1 MNRLA
6 GVALWIGACFAAI
19 GDSRADWQVWTVA
32 QTRRVLRDE
41 PAGSAVEARLAV
53 ARNQWRGFQILLR
66 SDAPLAGVRVEA
78 GDLQG
83 PGGAILRAA
92 DARLYRQHQF
102 HLTKATYRNDRF
114 KAGWYPD
121 ALIPF
126 DHPLTRKPLAAARLA
141 AVPFDLPAGE
151 THGFWVDLHAPP
163 GASPGEYRGV
173 YRVTAGGGK
182 TAEVPVTLTV
192 WDFSLPTVPT
202 MRTALGS
209 PANALRGYCQR
220 RAKQGKEKEPA
231 DWAGVDAQCAELV
244 SRHRINATP
253 PALVPARQPDGT
265 FRIPGPQVA
274 ALREFADRYH
284 INAVQVLHPSEAVKD
299 PVAERERL
307 GAWLKSFDRAAA
319 ELNRPQVLFYTY
331 LKDEPNTEAEYKYV
345 QTWGRAVRQARSAVK
360 VLVVEQPQPQD
371 PAWGDLYGAVDIWC
385 PLFSLFE
392 PKPVADRLALGE
404 TVWTYTALCQGD
416 KRTPWWHTD
425 YPLLNYRV
433 PAWIA
438 WRYRVSGLLYWG
450 DMAYWSQVD
459 DPWVDPQTYWTD
471 DKSLL
476 FNGEGSLL
484 YPGRAAGYDGVAP
497 SLRLKA
503 LRDSID
509 DYEYLAMLA
518 RLGRASEAEQIVLP
532 LAPSWFQWE
541 PEPAAYEPARAKLAQ
556 LILAAKR

>member
-6 GVALWIGACFAAI
+6 GFTLWMGVCFTAV
-19 GDSRADWQVWTVA
+19 GDSRADWQVWTVV

-41 PAGSAVEARLAV
+41 AAGPVVEARLAV

-66 SDAPLAGVRVEA
+66 SDAPVAGVRVEA
-78 GDLQG
+78 GDLKG
-83 PGGAILRAA
+83 PGGSILRAA

-102 HLTKATYRNDRF
+102 HLTKPTYRNDRF
-114 KAGWYPD
+114 KPGWYPD

-126 DHPLTRKPLAAARLA
+126 DHPLTRKPLGAARLA

-151 THGFWVDLHAPP
+151 THGFWVDLYAPP
-163 GASPGEYRGV
+163 GASSGEYRGV
-173 YRVTAGGGK
+173 YRVTATGGK
-182 TAEVPVTLTV
+182 RAEVPVTLTV
-192 WDFSLPTVPT
+192 WDFSLPAVPT

-209 PANALRGYCQR
+209 PAGALRGYYQR

-253 PALVPARQPDGT
+253 PPLVPVGQPDGT
-265 FRIPGPQVA
+265 FRIPSQQVA

-284 INAVQVLHPSEAVKD
+284 INAVQVLHPDQAVKD
-299 PVAERERL
+299 PVAERGRL

-319 ELNRPQVLFYTY
+319 ELDRPQVLFYTY

-345 QTWGRAVRQARSAVK
+345 QRWGRAVREARSAVK
-360 VLVVEQPQPQD
+360 VLVVEQPQTQD

-404 TVWTYTALCQGD
+404 TVWTYTALCQG
-416 KRTPWWHTD
+416 KATPWWHTD

-438 WRYRVSGLLYWG
+438 WRYRISGILYWG
-450 DMAYWSQVD
+450 DLAYWSQIE
-459 DPWVDPQTYWTD
+459 DPWVDPQTYWTE

-484 YPGRAAGYDGVAP
+484 YPGRAAGYDGIAP

-509 DYEYLAMLA
+509 DYEYLALLA
-518 RLGRASEAEQIVLP
+518 RLGRARDAERIVLP

-541 PEPAAYEPARAKLAQ
+541 ADPALYEPARAELAR
-556 LILAAKR
+556 LILAAKH